1 MTTIGYRFK
10 KRGRLNRT
18 RPLNARDDDN
28 NNNNNNRGMLPLNIT
43 KGDLNA
49 YFNNRFNNPNHATHH
64 NPYAWS
70 GPGPPSSV
78 YTVEK
83 ARPNFGPP
91 HRRDWKAYDK
101 FLQEKLG

>member
-1 MTTIGYRFK
+1 MTTIGYRVK
-10 KRGRLNRT
+10 KRGRPNRT
-18 RPLNARDDDN
+18 RPFNNTRDDDN
-28 NNNNNNRGMLPLNIT
+28 NNNNRGVLPLNIA

-49 YFNNRFNNPNHATHH
+49 YFNNRFNNPNH

-91 HRRDWKAYDK
+91 HKRDWKAYDK
-101 FLQEKLG
+101 FLQDMLG